1 MIEYKTEREIVAFDG
16 RVIERFGSGGTS
28 LHFHIDFIKSVE
40 IYADK
45 KGQEHFLRINFKDAP
60 GSEARSIPDQRLSPN
75 TIPQAQAF
83 VDEVM
88 RVIASREK

>member
-40 IYADK
+40 ITSDK
-45 KGQEHFLRINFKDAP
+45 KGQEHFLRINFK
-60 GSEARSIPDQRLSPN
+60 GSPSSDARSFPDQRISPD

-83 VDEVM
+83 VDKVM
-88 RVIASREK
+88 RVIASRQ